1 MDKGVTLIAGH
12 TEVVGDVRFE
22 DQLYVSGKVVGNL
35 LSDNDKAT
43 LIVGE
48 DGTVVGEIR
57 VSNVVVNGLVEGD
70 IYSDQKIELAP
81 QAKVRGNIF
90 YKVIEM
96 QLGAVVDGQLMH
108 AIVEEGSQDITQSSA
123 EGGAA
128 GSAEDAENIR
138 PIADQAAG
146 G

>member
-1 MDKGVTLIAGH
+1 M
-12 TEVVGDVRFE
+12 
-22 DQLYVSGKVVGNL
+22 
-35 LSDNDKAT
+35 LSDNEKAT

-57 VSNVVVNGLVEGD
+57 VPNVVVNGLVEGD
-70 IYSDQKIELAP
+70 IYSDKKIELAP

-108 AIVEEGSQDITQSSA
+108 EN
-123 EGGAA
+123 
-128 GSAEDAENIR
+128 AEDGKNVQ
-138 PIADQAAG
+138 PISDQATVG
-146 G
+146 